1 MKKIILFSLTLFLF
15 NCTKNNRQAN
25 KTINKDTIKKSE
37 IPKFDFNN
45 KELQENLKKAILKGD
60 TLAYIRSY
68 KAYTINGKDKE
79 FLYYAVVMAE
89 KNNYKRAYYD
99 ISRILALR
107 TDDPLVTKYNYSSS
121 FGFYSF
127 LKSYELGDDFA
138 KEDINDFYI
147 NENKPVP
154 KSSSIYCKD

>member
-1 MKKIILFSLTLFLF
+1 MKKIILFSLILFLF
-15 NCTKNNRQAN
+15 NCTKNDKQVN

-37 IPKFDFNN
+37 IPKFDFHD
-45 KELQENLKKAILKGD
+45 KELQENLDKAILKGD

-68 KAYTINGKDKE
+68 KAYTTNGKSKE
-79 FLYYAVVMAE
+79 FLYYAIIMAE

-99 ISRILALR
+99 ISRLLALR
-107 TDDPLVTKYNYSSS
+107 TDDPLVTKYKYSSS

-138 KEDINDFYI
+138 KDDVKDFYV
-147 NENKPVP
+147 NENKSIP
-154 KSSSIYCKD
+154 KSSSVYCK